1 MSANN
6 IPRMRV
12 VEDEDKDKDQQH
24 GAPPPG
30 KHGLR
35 VLPALVAIAVLGL
48 ALLVG
53 WLPHYKRN
61 KAVNAKATQQQNALL
76 TVEVQEVHNASSEQ
90 EVTLPGTVTPRR
102 TAHIYARVSGYFQ
115 ARYVDLGDTVRQGQL
130 LGVISV
136 PELDSSVAQQAALV
150 QESRDT
156 VATAQS
162 TLQLQQATYAR
173 VHTLVLHGIL
183 SNQED
188 DATLAALQ
196 SAQSNLQAMENAEK
210 GAEAALARE
219 LSLADFEQVR
229 SPIDGT
235 ITARN
240 VEVGNL
246 VSASGAALGQAPIAP
261 ASTGGP
267 PTGGAQGGELFDVVD
282 LGSLEVFVSVPE
294 QDALFVQTGQPVDL
308 TFSEL
313 PGQTFKGKVVRSS
326 DSLSQQTRTLLA
338 EIQITDTLHRL
349 RPGMFASAQMHYKAP
364 GPGILISGDSL
375 LTTARGQFV
384 PVVENNVI
392 QMRPV
397 YVGRDL
403 GTQVYI
409 TGGLQDGEV
418 VVLNPNDAV
427 KQGVRVSTRPGPA
440 GQQGGNTDPT
450 SGGKSV
456 SQSAETQTESQA
468 KSSSND

>member
-6 IPRMRV
+6 VPRMQV
-12 VEDEDKDKDQQH
+12 VQDKDKEKDQQH
-24 GAPPPG
+24 GAQPPG
-30 KHGLR
+30 KHGR
-35 VLPALVAIAVLGL
+35 GMLPILVAIAVLGL

-53 WLPHYKRN
+53 WLPHYQRN
-61 KAVNAKATQQQNALL
+61 KAVQAKSTQQQNALL
-76 TVEVQEVHNASSEQ
+76 TVEVQAVHNASSEQ
-90 EVTLPGTVTPRR
+90 EVTLPGTVTPLR
-102 TAHIYARVSGYFQ
+102 TAHIYARVSGYFK
-115 ARYVDLGDTVRQGQL
+115 ARYVDLGDTVRKGQL
-130 LGVISV
+130 LGIISV

-162 TLQLQQATYAR
+162 TLRLQQATYSR

-183 SNQED
+183 SNQDD

-219 LSLADFEQVR
+219 QSLADFEQVR

-246 VSASGAALGQAPIAP
+246 VSASGAAQGP
-261 ASTGGP
+261 AAISPVSTGGP

-294 QDALFVQTGQPVDL
+294 QDALFVQTGQPADL

-338 EIQITDTLHRL
+338 EIQITDPQHRL

-392 QMRPV
+392 QMRHV
-397 YVGRDL
+397 QVGRDL
-403 GTQVYI
+403 GAQVYI
-409 TGGLQDGEV
+409 TAGLHDGEV

-427 KQGVRVSTRPGPA
+427 KEGVRVSTRPGPA
-440 GQQGGNTDPT
+440 GQQAGNTDST
-450 SGGKSV
+450 AGGNSV
-456 SQSAETQTESQA
+456 SQSAENG
-468 KSSSND
+468 SSNND

>member
-1 MSANN
+1 MSANSA
-6 IPRMRV
+6 PRMHV
-12 VEDEDKDKDQQH
+12 VEDQH
-24 GAPPPG
+24 GAQPPG
-30 KHGLR
+30 KNGR
-35 VLPALVAIAVLGL
+35 RILPILVTLAVLAL

-61 KAVNAKATQQQNALL
+61 KAVNEKATQQQNSLL
-76 TVEVQEVHNASSEQ
+76 TVEVQAVHNASSEQ
-90 EVTLPGTVTPRR
+90 EVTLPGTVTPLR
-102 TAHIYARVSGYFQ
+102 TAHIYARVSGYFK
-115 ARYVDLGDTVRQGQL
+115 ARYVDLGDTVRKGQL
-130 LGVISV
+130 LGIISV

-150 QESRDT
+150 QESKDA

-162 TLQLQQATYAR
+162 TLRLQQATYSR

-183 SNQED
+183 SNQDD
-188 DATLAALQ
+188 DATLASLQ

-219 LSLADFEQVR
+219 QSLADFEQVR

-246 VSASGAALGQAPIAP
+246 VSASGAAQGAAAVSPVFNGA
-261 ASTGGP
+261 P

-338 EIQITDTLHRL
+338 EIQITDPQHRL

-384 PVVENNVI
+384 PVVQNNVI

-397 YVGRDL
+397 HVGRDL
-403 GTQVYI
+403 GAQVYVT
-409 TGGLQDGEV
+409 TGLRDGEA

-427 KQGVRVSTRPGPA
+427 RQGVRVSTRPGPA

-450 SGGKSV
+450 AGGTSGG
-456 SQSAETQTESQA
+456 QSGQTSG
-468 KSSSND
+468 SNND

>member
-1 MSANN
+1 MTANGATGT
-6 IPRMRV
+6 PAV
-12 VEDEDKDKDQQH
+12 KDRQH
-24 GAPPPG
+24 GAQPQR
-30 KHGLR
+30 KHEPWMLWT
-35 VLPALVAIAVLGL
+35 LVAIGVLGL

-53 WLPHYKRN
+53 WLPHHKRN
-61 KAVNAKATQQQNALL
+61 NAVNAKARQQQNALP
-76 TVEVQEVHNASSEQ
+76 TVEVQAVHNASSEQ
-90 EVTLPGTVTPRR
+90 EVTLPGTVTPFRA
-102 TAHIYARVSGYFQ
+102 AHIYARVPGYLK
-115 ARYVDLGDTVRQGQL
+115 ARYVDLGDTVRKGQL
-130 LGVISV
+130 LGIISA
-136 PELDSSVAQQAALV
+136 PELDLSVAQQAALV
-150 QESRDT
+150 QQSKDS
-156 VATAQS
+156 VLTAQS
-162 TLQLQQATYAR
+162 TLRLQQATYTR

-183 SNQED
+183 SKQED
-188 DATLAALQ
+188 DATLAAVE
-196 SAQSNLQAMENAEK
+196 SAQSNLQAMENAAK
-210 GAEAALARE
+210 AAEAALAGE
-219 LSLADFEQVR
+219 QSLADFEQIR
-229 SPIDGT
+229 SPINGT

-246 VSASGAALGQAPIAP
+246 VSASGAAQGLAAASP

-282 LGSLEVFVSVPE
+282 LGSLGVFVSVPE
-294 QDALFVQTGQPVDL
+294 QDAPFVQTGQPVDL

-397 YVGRDL
+397 HVGRDL

-409 TGGLQDGEV
+409 TAGLQDGEV

-427 KQGVRVSTRPGPA
+427 KQGVRVSTRPAPA
-440 GQQGGNTDPT
+440 DQLGGNADPT
-450 SGGKSV
+450 AGGESV
-456 SQSAETQTESQA
+456 SQSGQT
-468 KSSSND
+468 KSSSNE

>member
-1 MSANN
+1 M
-6 IPRMRV
+6 
-12 VEDEDKDKDQQH
+12 
-24 GAPPPG
+24 
-30 KHGLR
+30 LWT
-35 VLPALVAIAVLGL
+35 LVAIAVLGL

-53 WLPHYKRN
+53 WLPHHKRN
-61 KAVNAKATQQQNALL
+61 EAVNAKARQQQNALP
-76 TVEVQEVHNASSEQ
+76 TVEVQAVHNASSEQ
-90 EVTLPGTVTPRR
+90 EVTLPGTVTPLR
-102 TAHIYARVSGYFQ
+102 AVHIYARVSGYLK
-115 ARYVDLGDTVRQGQL
+115 ARYVDLGDTVRKGQL
-130 LGVISV
+130 LGIISA
-136 PELDSSVAQQAALV
+136 PELDSSVAQQAALA
-150 QESRDT
+150 QQSKDT
-156 VATAQS
+156 VSTAQS
-162 TLQLQQATYAR
+162 TLRLQQATYTR

-183 SNQED
+183 SKQED
-188 DATLAALQ
+188 DATLAAVE

-219 LSLADFEQVR
+219 QSLADFEQVR
-229 SPIDGT
+229 SPINGT

-246 VSASGAALGQAPIAP
+246 VSASGAAQGLAAASPV
-261 ASTGGP
+261 STGGP

-294 QDALFVQTGQPVDL
+294 QDAPFVQTGQPVDL

-349 RPGMFASAQMHYKAP
+349 RPGMFASAQIRYQAP

-384 PVVENNVI
+384 PVVQNNVI

-397 YVGRDL
+397 HVGRDL

-409 TGGLQDGEV
+409 TAGLQDGEV
-418 VVLNPNDAV
+418 VVLNPNDVV
-427 KQGVRVSTRPGPA
+427 KQGVRVSTRPAPA

-450 SGGKSV
+450 AGGKSG
-456 SQSAETQTESQA
+456 SQSGQT
-468 KSSSND
+468 KSSGND

>member
-1 MSANN
+1 MSANGATGT
-6 IPRMRV
+6 PV
-12 VEDEDKDKDQQH
+12 VEDRRH
-24 GAPPPG
+24 GAQPQR
-30 KHGLR
+30 KHGRWMLWT
-35 VLPALVAIAVLGL
+35 LVAIAVLGL

-53 WLPHYKRN
+53 WLPHHKRN
-61 KAVNAKATQQQNALL
+61 KAVNAKARQQQNALPI
-76 TVEVQEVHNASSEQ
+76 VEVQAVHNASLEQ
-90 EVTLPGTVTPRR
+90 EVTLPGTVTPLRA
-102 TAHIYARVSGYFQ
+102 AHIYARVPGYLK
-115 ARYVDLGDTVRQGQL
+115 ARYVDLGDTVRKGQL
-130 LGVISV
+130 LGIISA

-150 QESRDT
+150 QQSKDS
-156 VATAQS
+156 VSTAQS
-162 TLQLQQATYAR
+162 TLRLQQATYTR

-183 SNQED
+183 SKQED
-188 DATLAALQ
+188 DATLAAVE

-210 GAEAALARE
+210 GSEAALARE
-219 LSLADFEQVR
+219 QSLADFEQIR
-229 SPIDGT
+229 SPINGT

-246 VSASGAALGQAPIAP
+246 VAASGAAQGLAAAP

-294 QDALFVQTGQPVDL
+294 QDAPFVQTGQPVGL

-384 PVVENNVI
+384 PLVQNNVI

-397 YVGRDL
+397 HVGRDL

-409 TGGLQDGEV
+409 TAGLQDGDV
-418 VVLNPNDAV
+418 VVVNPNDLV
-427 KQGVRVSTRPGPA
+427 KQGARVTTRTAPA
-440 GQQGGNTDPT
+440 GQQGGSADPT
-450 SGGKSV
+450 AGGKSGG
-456 SQSAETQTESQA
+456 QDGQTRSRG
-468 KSSSND
+468 NN